1 MENPFAL
8 QVEATESKRIKAEP
22 AAGPSKA
29 EPKAE
34 PKAAEPRAE
43 EGGRVFTVDLPTLTC
58 TMYQD
63 RAAPETASLFA
74 GPNNLLQ
81 AKFGTVVH
89 TTELSNLMLMAGP
102 PAKKKKNEVVKKPA
116 AGAAKRPA
124 AAVEDEEEN
133 KDYSILYYKNNNSA
147 GVRQKFGAKKQVFS
161 FGGLAC
167 KKTKEQL
174 SDIAKIV
181 RKDLVGGASADHCKK
196 KAQELADE
204 EE

>member
-8 QVEATESKRIKAEP
+8 QDEATSRVIKAEP
-22 AAGPSKA
+22 AADPWKAKPKA

-34 PKAAEPRAE
+34 PTEE
-43 EGGRVFTVDLPTLTC
+43 EGGRVFVVDLPTLTC

-63 RAAPETASLFA
+63 KAAPETAPLFA

-102 PAKKKKNEVVKKPA
+102 PAKKKNEVLKKPA

-124 AAVEDEEEN
+124 AAAEDEEDN
-133 KDYSILYYKNNNSA
+133 KDYSILYYKNGNSA
-147 GVRQKFGAKKQVFS
+147 AVRQRFGAKKQVFS
-161 FGGLAC
+161 FGGMAC

-174 SDIAKIV
+174 RDIAKIV

-196 KAQELADE
+196 KAQELADKE
-204 EE
+204 E